1 MTTPSLHQTTQEN
14 NTFNRLVAHLWRG
27 SPWGYLWT
35 PDGEERI
42 DKDGKPYRQKPS
54 RWQPTTRPIIVPAAW
69 ADKNVYFCV
78 NPCSAIPTTFDNG
91 NPARPHQVRGR
102 MPHVGSINTIFAEY
116 DIKPGQYADQAAIMT
131 QLESLPMFPT
141 VLIHSGGGVHAYWLL
156 EHTVMLDDTNRDH
169 WKQLQKAWVKFA
181 KGDAV
186 KDLTRVLRVA
196 GSRNMKEHFKPD
208 YPTVRVITEDNCT
221 DFRRLYTPWHFETA
235 TASIMSAMDYA
246 EQRAREE
253 DQERTG
259 TAGGA
264 AEGLLEKA
272 VRDAHEGGRHEIA
285 VRLAVAMH
293 KEGIA
298 KWAITENLKDFAR
311 RVNTG
316 TGRKI
321 DDAEVTKIAAWAETN
336 A

>member
-1 MTTPSLHQTTQEN
+1 MTNSSLPPNNHQV
-14 NTFNRLVAHLWRG
+14 NTFSRLVAHLWRG

-35 PDGEERI
+35 PDGEERD
-42 DKDGKPYRQKPS
+42 DKDGKPYRPKLT
-54 RWQPTTRPIIVPAAW
+54 RWQPAKRPIIVPASW

-91 NPARPHQVRGR
+91 KPAKPHQVRGR
-102 MPHVGSINTIFAEY
+102 MPHVGSLNCLFAEY
-116 DIKPGQYADQAAIMT
+116 DIKPGQYADQAAIMA

-141 VLIHSGGGVHAYWLL
+141 VLIHSGGGIHAYWLL
-156 EHTVMLDDTNRDH
+156 EHTVMLDATNREH
-169 WKQLQKAWVKFA
+169 YRQLQAAWVKFA

-196 GSRNMKEHFKPD
+196 GSRNMKAHFAPD
-208 YPTVRVITEDNCT
+208 YPTVRIITEDNCT
-221 DFRRLYTPWHFETA
+221 DFRRMYTPWHFETA
-235 TASIMSAMDYA
+235 TAPMLAQMQ
-246 EQRAREE
+246 ETERRAREE
-253 DQERTG
+253 DAARTG

-321 DDAEVTKIAAWAETN
+321 DDAEVTKIAAWAEVN